1 MGSRTSG
8 ALPHPPIFVMK
19 TETPTDKI
27 KIKQWNLLWK
37 FFSDLENEF
46 VIKFEG
52 QYDMSYVHDVEL
64 CGNRMPRD
72 AIKLYISGSLFSL
85 YSPKSDTESYQ
96 DKFDYMEI
104 PDADK
109 IEWNDPLSK
118 IKFSTRTDKGL
129 FLKIR
134 YISNKNRKKY
144 AYIKILNN
152 SSMHNLKK
160 LMKTI

>member
-72 AIKLYISGSLFSL
+72 AINYIYQEACFPCTVQNLIQKATKISLTIWKSL
-85 YSPKSDTESYQ
+85 MQ
-96 DKFDYMEI
+96 
-104 PDADK
+104 
-109 IEWNDPLSK
+109 
-118 IKFSTRTDKGL
+118 
-129 FLKIR
+129 IR
-134 YISNKNRKKY
+134 SNGM
-144 AYIKILNN
+144 I
-152 SSMHNLKK
+152 H
-160 LMKTI
+160 